1 MFLLLLLI
9 IIVILLL
16 LFLSC
21 FYVKRN
27 NAIIIMMDTYKS
39 AHNFY
44 EHKAWSIMI
53 ENTNYNKQARC

>member
-1 MFLLLLLI
+1 
-9 IIVILLL
+9 
-16 LFLSC
+16 
-21 FYVKRN
+21 
-27 NAIIIMMDTYKS
+27 MMDTYKS